1 MGHKGRDMAA
11 CTDATQRRE
20 RAFEAFAQ
28 AATESFGERIHEI
41 ILYGSVA
48 RGEATE
54 KSDVDV
60 LVIFEEMGN
69 TDELFQLA
77 FDVGMEYEVAIIPHL
92 QTKKQFE
99 SRQEFPFL
107 KSVLQEGRLYG

>member
-1 MGHKGRDMAA
+1 MRRVCICMAVEE
-11 CTDATQRRE
+11 ATQKRE
-20 RAFEAFAQ
+20 HAFEEFAQ
-28 AATESFGERIHEI
+28 AATETLDERIHKI

-54 KSDVDV
+54 RSDVDV
-60 LVIFEEMGN
+60 LVVLDEIQE

-77 FDVGMEYEVAIIPHL
+77 FDIGMDYEVAIIPHL
-92 QTKKQFE
+92 QTKEQFE

-107 KSVLQEGRLYG
+107 RNVLQEGRSYG